1 MPSYKVFSFKKNA
14 LTVNL
19 YDVVPAPFMHDQM
32 NFQMSYK
39 KTLTSDE
46 VNSGFLV
53 SDLFC

>member
-1 MPSYKVFSFKKNA
+1 MCSFFFVDKIKYQLSYE
-14 LTVNL
+14 
-19 YDVVPAPFMHDQM
+19 
-32 NFQMSYK
+32 